1 MPIRIVS
8 YHRFRL
14 CSLSQNSRHMH
25 KGSHRV
31 HKTPAKANSTF
42 QLSRARA
49 TPQLTSRRKTAHT
62 RTVITCKNRVLI
74 IITIIT
80 VVIAASAGHATS
92 DRVPR
97 TKCTSAANRLVCTRA
112 ATCACRVAVR
122 GGRVAVVR
130 NAQCECH
137 DRVAA
142 CRARASARI
151 VLRFM
156 GALVCGFVYPT
167 HASVLRST
175 RSSSPHA
182 RNNKYVYDCV
192 RAHFCPAFF
201 CVLYYGAGA
210 AMAPG
215 QRFRCARAL
224 RSNKISRAGFRYFAG
239 QSSVFAV

>member
-1 MPIRIVS
+1 MPNSIVS

-14 CSLSQNSRHMH
+14 CSLSQNSTHMH

-112 ATCACRVAVR
+112 ATCACRVAV
-122 GGRVAVVR
+122 VR
-130 NAQCECH
+130 SAQCECH
-137 DRVAA
+137 DR
-142 CRARASARI
+142 RASARI

-201 CVLYYGAGA
+201 CVLCYGVPVPQWPPASDFA
-210 AMAPG
+210 ALES
-215 QRFRCARAL
+215 RIAL
-224 RSNKISRAGFRYFAG
+224 E
-239 QSSVFAV
+239 